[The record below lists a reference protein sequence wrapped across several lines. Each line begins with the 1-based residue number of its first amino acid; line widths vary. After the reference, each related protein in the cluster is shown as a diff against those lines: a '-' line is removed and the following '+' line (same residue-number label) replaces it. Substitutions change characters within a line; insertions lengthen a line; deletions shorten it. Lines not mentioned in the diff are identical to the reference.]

1 MFGIALIAFAGF
13 AALCLA
19 MPKHF
24 EALLGRTP
32 RPGQLRMLQVTG
44 WLMLLMSLAVGVQSR
59 GWAHGLVE
67 WTAVAMAG
75 VTLWAFG
82 LAYLPRLLVGVAA
95 LGAVLGPLLVLF
107 AR

>member
-1 MFGIALIAFAGF
+1 MLGIALIAFAGF

-24 EALLGRTP
+24 QALLGRAP
-32 RPGQLRMLQVTG
+32 GPGQPRLLRASG
-44 WLMLLMSLAVGVQSR
+44 WLMLLVSLVLGVQAR

-75 VTLWAFG
+75 LTLWVFG
-82 LAYLPRLLVGVAA
+82 LAYLPRLLVGLAA
-95 LGAVLGPLLVLF
+95 VSALLGPLLVLL
-107 AR
+107 AG

>member
-1 MFGIALIAFAGF
+1 MLGIALIAFAGF

-24 EALLGRTP
+24 QALLGRAP
-32 RPGQLRMLQVTG
+32 GPGQPRLLRASG
-44 WLMLLMSLAVGVQSR
+44 WLMLLVSLALGVQAR

-75 VTLWAFG
+75 LILWVFG
-82 LAYLPRLLVGVAA
+82 LAYLPRLLVGLAA
-95 LGAVLGPLLVLF
+95 VSALLGPLLVLL
-107 AR
+107 AG

>member
-1 MFGIALIAFAGF
+1 MLGIALIAFAGF

-24 EALLGRTP
+24 ETLLGRAP
-32 RPGQLRMLQVTG
+32 GPGQPRLLRATG
-44 WLMLLMSLAVGVQSR
+44 WLMLLVSLALGVQAR

-75 VTLWAFG
+75 VTLWVFG
-82 LAYLPRLLVGVAA
+82 LAYLPRLLVGLAA
-95 LGAVLGPLLVLF
+95 VSALLGPLLVLL
-107 AR
+107 AG